1 MRALGSLAGLPCRR
15 QVRCCCGTERISH
28 RRTNQRAGADGKLG
42 TFAALSLVSEV
53 DCLRAPVHWHFDLQ
67 VKTAHLDETS
77 LQACIVANH
86 AVPVHS
92 YTGRALGATSL
103 AALSWTLHGQARRN
117 SQGTRNEIDLPLA
130 ARGHSAPSAER
141 PWPYGHVLWAEDR
154 HSGPTP
160 GQRMEEDIEN
170 VPIGAEATRHGEL
183 GSYP

>member
-1 MRALGSLAGLPCRR
+1 MYCCRPRRA
-15 QVRCCCGTERISH
+15 
-28 RRTNQRAGADGKLG
+28 RT
-42 TFAALSLVSEV
+42 F
-53 DCLRAPVHWHFDLQ
+53 VHW
-67 VKTAHLDETS
+67 
-77 LQACIVANH
+77 
-86 AVPVHS
+86 
-92 YTGRALGATSL
+92 TGSRRHQPGSP
-103 AALSWTLHGQARRN
+103 SWTLHGQARRN